1 MTLYKLISI
10 AQYYDTLKYRVRY
23 CDEIVHV
30 IKDDKDY
37 IIEEWGNIVRP
48 IFDSTTN
55 KLVGFIDA

>member
-10 AQYYDTLKYRVRY
+10 AEYYNTLKYRVRY
-23 CDEIVHV
+23 YDEIVHV
-30 IKDDKDY
+30 IKDGKDY

>member
-23 CDEIVHV
+23 CDAIVHI
-30 IKDDKDY
+30 IKNGKDY
-37 IIEEWGNIVRP
+37 VIEEWGNIVRP

>member
-1 MTLYKLISI
+1 M
-10 AQYYDTLKYRVRY
+10 KYRVRY

-30 IKDDKDY
+30 IKDGKDY

>member
-30 IKDDKDY
+30 IKDGKDY
-37 IIEEWGNIVRP
+37 IIIVRP

-55 KLVGFIDA
+55 KLVGFIDAE